1 MKPESS
7 LKKSPRLIVKTDKK
21 EKKEWIEAK
30 VASKA
35 GNRNFSCSIVSESD
49 VFNQHTRTY
58 MTPKNKIK
66 KAKRL
71 TLVFGWSVFSLLFRF
86 IQWHFFD
93 EQFHRCFKTLI
104 WIGKLHLHACSF
116 VFKLRYPTTLKNF
129 FVPKT
134 LFFTTINFLGKF
146 VIFFMFFFCYCFFSA
161 HERNKFTNLPQKH
174 FWSWKIG
181 FVTLWKKFSNVVGC
195 RTCDEQPKS
204 P

>member
-1 MKPESS
+1 VKPESS
-7 LKKSPRLIVKTDKK
+7 LRKSPRLIVKTDKK

-30 VASKA
+30 LRQKLEIEIFLVQS
-35 GNRNFSCSIVSESD
+35 FL
-49 VFNQHTRTY
+49 NQTFLINTPGHTRTLSLGE
-58 MTPKNKIK
+58 TPKNKIK

-146 VIFFMFFFCYCFFSA
+146 VIFFMFFFVIVFLV
-161 HERNKFTNLPQKH
+161 HMKGTNLQICPRNIFGHEK
-174 FWSWKIG
+174 
-181 FVTLWKKFSNVVGC
+181 
-195 RTCDEQPKS
+195 
-204 P
+204 